1 MEINLIKSSGLSKEV
16 FTQVMDLLQSIDGP
30 LQFTCDPAS
39 VTDFSDDEIE
49 TRRFDHPEDF
59 RKKKLPPQYHTEI
72 NYSISKPEF
81 IHTASWE
88 TLFDKCTRY
97 RRQHGIAN
105 DAFVI
110 LLTAVSNKYNWFSA
124 ANPDNPFDGFVHTE
138 DWDHYLDSAS
148 AFPIAYEVLA
158 LVLQKFMFKDK
169 TDMKRLVHEHP
180 LGCVNDLCMD
190 KRQIILKLR
199 TADIC
204 RSCMAALRNG
214 LSDQY
219 IKHARG
225 IMESLRL
232 KMLLSQNFL
241 QDSLPSRMYI
251 DKSKRICL
259 TDFGNLELRL
269 NPTEKSLYLFY
280 LRHTEG
286 VAIGALPQHKN
297 EIFELYS
304 SLSLT
309 GNRADMQQ
317 RVDTLV
323 AVTGNAVSENIS
335 RIKRKLVNALGDE
348 LAVHYCIQGANGARK
363 FIQVDRSLVTMEVL

>member
-1 MEINLIKSSGLSKEV
+1 MEINLIKSNGLSKEV

-39 VTDFSDDEIE
+39 VTDFSDHEIE

-81 IHTASWE
+81 ILTATWE
-88 TLFDKCTRY
+88 TLFDKCSKY
-97 RRQHGIAN
+97 RREHGIAN

-110 LLTAVSNKYNWFSA
+110 LLTAVYNKYNWFSA
-124 ANPDNPFDGFVHTE
+124 ANLDNPYDGFVHTE
-138 DWDHYLDSAS
+138 DWDHYLDSDS

-190 KRQIILKLR
+190 KHQIILKLR

-204 RSCMAALRNG
+204 GPCMTALRNG

-241 QDSLPSRMYI
+241 QNSLPSKMHI
-251 DKSKRICL
+251 DRYKRIWL

-286 VAIGALPQHKN
+286 VAIGALPQHKQ
-297 EIFELYS
+297 EIFDLYS

-309 GNRADMQQ
+309 GTRAEMQQ

-323 AVTGNAVSENIS
+323 SVTGNAASENIS
-335 RIKRKLVNALGDE
+335 RIKKRFTDALGLE
-348 LAVHYCIQGANGARK
+348 VAVPYCIQGPNGGRK
-363 FIQVDRSLVTMEVL
+363 SIRLDRNLVLWEAQ